1 MGAICKHSKVGTEGM
16 VKKSQNPSIFDH
28 VQKHILLTLFKV
40 SVIHGKDIGPDC
52 VSVVV
57 LKNCKSEL

>member
-28 VQKHILLTLFKV
+28 VQKHILLTPFKV
-40 SVIHGKDIGPDC
+40 SVIHGKGIGPDC
-52 VSVVV
+52 VSF
-57 LKNCKSEL
+57 